1 VVWTGTDNPVLPEWV
16 SVARCSDETKPFRFI
31 NVTRSSHQMS
41 PQAEIVPQLRPR
53 VAGDREA
60 EILEA
65 ALDVLGEVGYDRFTM
80 DAVALKAKASKATL
94 YRRWNGKVSLVIDAM
109 HHGHHQQHP
118 EPGPIDTGTL
128 RGDLIA
134 TFCGQGGLT
143 DKPEVDTFGAILT
156 AIARDAEF
164 AEAFRR
170 EVLAPKLAG
179 SKALFE
185 RAKERGEISADVD
198 IELLAPALAG
208 IVLHRFFL
216 VGEPPTPELVTN
228 VIDQIILPAA
238 GAIR

>member
-1 VVWTGTDNPVLPEWV
+1 MQVHEEPTP
-16 SVARCSDETKPFRFI
+16 
-31 NVTRSSHQMS
+31 MS
-41 PQAEIVPQLRPR
+41 PQVATAQPRPR
-53 VAGDREA
+53 VEGDREA
-60 EILEA
+60 QILEA
-65 ALDVLGEVGYDRFTM
+65 ALDVLGEVGYDRLTM

-94 YRRWNGKVSLVIDAM
+94 YRRWNGKVSLVIDAL
-109 HHGHHQQHP
+109 HHSHQQHHYT
-118 EPGPIDTGTL
+118 EQGPIDTGTL

-134 TFCGQGGLT
+134 AFCGVGGLT

-156 AIARDAEF
+156 AISRDAAF

-179 SKALFE
+179 STALFE
-185 RAKERGEISADVD
+185 RAKERGEIRADVD

-216 VGEPPTPELVTN
+216 VGERPTKALVES

-238 GAIR
+238 GVVR